1 MLRERNG
8 FCSVDVRCVCCFSFF
23 IFYVLFFFCVLVSG
37 VFGCGENVGEG
48 KESGFFFFT
57 LNLEF
62 FIAWSLAT
70 REPPI
75 D

>member
-48 KESGFFFFT
+48 KESGFFF
-57 LNLEF
+57 LL
-62 FIAWSLAT
+62 
-70 REPPI
+70 
-75 D
+75 

>member
-48 KESGFFFFT
+48 KESGFFFF
-57 LNLEF
+57 F
-62 FIAWSLAT
+62 FYFES
-70 REPPI
+70 
-75 D
+75 